1 MLKIS
6 NAWTFQTPFCV
17 KLQWSEI
24 KSANNISCC
33 IISFT
38 RIEGRDHS
46 LWNYE
51 EKVSGNQCH
60 KTTSTD
66 SKISSE
72 TVRNRAGPGDHSGKV
87 LPGKTHE
94 TTAVSLKHLRRCSTL
109 K

>member
-1 MLKIS
+1 MKM
-6 NAWTFQTPFCV
+6 THFCV

-24 KSANNISCC
+24 KSASNTSCC

-38 RIEGRDHS
+38 RFEGRDHS

-51 EKVSGNQCH
+51 KKVSGNQCH
-60 KTTSTD
+60 KTISTV

-72 TVRNRAGPGDHSGKV
+72 TVGNRAGPGDHSGKV

-94 TTAVSLKHLRRCSTL
+94 TTAVSLKYLRRCSTL